1 MPIPSDESFLRIFK
15 LIWLCLIA
23 YPLFLALMNEFAQ
36 MHFIPHYEICLN
48 SSFLAE
54 SLFFLKWQ
62 RFLSGFPIFVSL
74 ITNIYFDF
82 DDTEILIPPRLSAIN
97 NQPYAPPNPT
107 WDEAPIKTSYIS
119 VAYLAFIYLYLVNS
133 MTSLIFAPFWMS
145 LKAPLLYALWRY
157 RCHNVDAVRTDNME
171 MVNMVSISSEGQ
183 IQWEA
188 ETAL

>member
-15 LIWLCLIA
+15 LIWLSLIA
-23 YPLFLALMNEFAQ
+23 YPLILAIMNEFAQ
-36 MHFIPHYEICLN
+36 MHVIPPHEICLN

-62 RFLSGFPIFVSL
+62 RLLSGFPIFVSL

-82 DDTEILIPPRLSAIN
+82 DDTPIFIPAIN
-97 NQPYAPPNPT
+97 NQPNAPPNPT
-107 WDEAPIKTSYIS
+107 RNEAPIKTSYIS
-119 VAYLAFIYLYLVNS
+119 VAYLAF
-133 MTSLIFAPFWMS
+133 MLIFALDLVSSITILIFITFGAS
-145 LKAPLLYALWRY
+145 LKAPLLYALLSY
-157 RCHNVDAVRTDNME
+157 RCHNVNVVRTDNME

-183 IQWEA
+183 KQWEA